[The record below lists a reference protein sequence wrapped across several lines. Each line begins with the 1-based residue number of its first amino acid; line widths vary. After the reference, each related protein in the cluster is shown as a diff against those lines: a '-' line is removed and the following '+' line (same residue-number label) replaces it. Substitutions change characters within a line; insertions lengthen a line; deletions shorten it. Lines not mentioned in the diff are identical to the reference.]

1 MLRLIAINFSPF
13 LSVVFH
19 FSLWVLW
26 KRSHFS
32 LSFESSE
39 SPGNYVQNLTWA
51 AISNMLKIVLYER
64 VMEILLLMEGEQ
76 CRLMWTSSYTPVSR
90 RGRIMWLGMQ
100 GWWVGIHTGF
110 YTITLV
116 LYIFT
121 ELGHMIPLWKGTNP
135 IYFGVITIIPFD
147 NLYRRAYFVM
157 HTFLVF

>member
-64 VMEILLLMEGEQ
+64 IMEILLLMEGEQ

-100 GWWVGIHTGF
+100 GWRVGIHTGF

-116 LYIFT
+116 LYIGSLPNLATWFPCGRGKT
-121 ELGHMIPLWKGTNP
+121 LFILGSLGQRSRS
-135 IYFGVITIIPFD
+135 
-147 NLYRRAYFVM
+147 L
-157 HTFLVF
+157 LL